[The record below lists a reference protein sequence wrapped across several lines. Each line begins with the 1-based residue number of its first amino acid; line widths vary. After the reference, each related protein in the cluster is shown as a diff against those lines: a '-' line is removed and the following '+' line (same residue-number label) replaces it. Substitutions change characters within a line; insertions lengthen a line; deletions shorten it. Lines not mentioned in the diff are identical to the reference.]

1 MIIVID
7 ANIIISALVKDGKS
21 AELLVNP
28 NLQLHAPEFI
38 MEEVN
43 KYRDEILEKTYRT
56 LESFSLILSDILLL
70 VKIIPK
76 SDFEEYIDEVI
87 LFSPD
92 EKDKTYLALALKLN
106 CPIWSNDKKLKEQNR
121 VKIYS
126 TEEIIEKLKSQIE

>member
-126 TEEIIEKLKSQIE
+126 TEEIIEKLKS